1 MSNETTFKVKQ
12 PDGSS
17 KRYYSETEI
26 YPDQAYQNYLEDSF
40 DLEDNQK
47 MTYIQFCEDR
57 FIEVK

>member
-1 MSNETTFKVKQ
+1 MSEQKLTFKVKQ

-26 YPDQAYQNYLEDSF
+26 YPDQAYQNHLDDGGE
-40 DLEDNQK
+40 
-47 MTYIQFCEDR
+47 MTYVQFCEDR